1 MDPTSP
7 TFTPGQIA
15 VILRLSA
22 PLLPD
27 DRPGLFRGGKRRF
40 DGVEIGDG
48 AVFRAC
54 VAAQAKFRSLGVGI
68 DG

>member
-1 MDPTSP
+1 MVPTTP
-7 TFTPGQIA
+7 TFTDAQIR
-15 VILRLSA
+15 VILRLAA

-27 DRPGLFRGGKRRF
+27 DLF
-40 DGVEIGDG
+40 DAVNASLTGVEVGDG

-54 VAAQAKFRSLGVGI
+54 VAAQARFRSLGVGI